1 MSVSNTELAEL
12 IRKIETADPIDYA
25 DLPFN
30 ENDLRLLVC
39 TQVGEI
45 DAQAA
50 KLGEQSRQTVL
61 LAVAAKLVL
70 ENLVLNLRL
79 LKTQGRAVD
88 QDAAATLLQRL
99 RQGRA

>member
-1 MSVSNTELAEL
+1 MNVSNTELAEL
-12 IRKIETADPIDYA
+12 IREIETTDPIDYA

-50 KLGEQSRQTVL
+50 KLGEQSRQIVL
-61 LAVAAKLVL
+61 LAIAAKLVL

-79 LKTQGRAVD
+79 LKIQGRAVD
-88 QDAAATLLQRL
+88 QGAAATLLRRL